1 MGRSPFSRETRRST
15 EVCTTNNICQ
25 GTYEIN
31 VHREWWYGPITSWI
45 KDVVYW
51 NSDTIDMYN
60 IILMEVQWVK
70 KYTSWIRGTDVM
82 TYLKENI
89 GKYICGHIVLLVF
102 PHDVLNAVGTTYV
115 GVHISLPRCRASF
128 KRVDKD
134 DNLDWRLQRSGC
146 H

>member
-1 MGRSPFSRETRRST
+1 MRRSPFSWETRRST

-70 KYTSWIRGTDVM
+70 KYTSGIRGTDVM

-89 GKYICGHIVLLVF
+89 GKYNQEYPCQWQWRIQEMSTCILWNILQDIYMHMQ
-102 PHDVLNAVGTTYV
+102 Y
-115 GVHISLPRCRASF
+115 ISKLREEVWHLRI
-128 KRVDKD
+128 R
-134 DNLDWRLQRSGC
+134 
-146 H
+146 